1 MTVFIA
7 LFRGINVGGHKK
19 VKMDVLKK
27 LHESLG
33 FRDVRTYVQSGN
45 VVFKSESADPAG
57 IARRIESEFERAH
70 GFPAKVILRTS
81 GELREVV
88 RKNPLQSQEGKEAKF
103 LHVVF
108 LAGRPENAATKE
120 FLNNYHGPEELN
132 AVGKEL
138 YIYYTNGAG
147 RSKLTNALIEKKLKV
162 PGTARNW
169 NTVTKLLELAEA

>member
-7 LFRGINVGGHKK
+7 LFRGINVGGNKI
-19 VKMDVLKK
+19 VKMDALKK
-27 LHESLG
+27 LHETLG

-45 VVFKSESADPAG
+45 VVFKSDDSDAAKV
-57 IARRIESEFERAH
+57 ANRIESEFERAC
-70 GFPAKVILRTS
+70 GFPAKVILRTP

-88 RKNPLQSQEGKEAKF
+88 RKNPFQGQEGKEAKF

-108 LAGRPENAATKE
+108 LASRPEKDMTKVL
-120 FLNNYHGPEELN
+120 LNSYSGPEEIH
-132 AVGKEL
+132 AADKEL

-147 RSKLTNALIEKKLKV
+147 HSKLTNALIERKLKV

-169 NTVTKLLELAEA
+169 NTVKKLTELGDT

>member
-1 MTVFIA
+1 
-7 LFRGINVGGHKK
+7 
-19 VKMDVLKK
+19 
-27 LHESLG
+27 
-33 FRDVRTYVQSGN
+33 VQSGN
-45 VVFKSESADPAG
+45 VVFKSDNADPAG

-81 GELREVV
+81 GDFREVV
-88 RKNPLQSQEGKEAKF
+88 RKNPFHGHEGKEAKF

-108 LAGRPENAATKE
+108 LADLPEKEATKE
-120 FLNNYHGPEELN
+120 FLNNHHGPEELN
-132 AVGKEL
+132 AAGREL

-147 RSKLTNALIEKKLKV
+147 RSKLTNALIERQLKV